1 MRLAFSIAD
10 AAGSASSDRLAR
22 DAHTTPPKTC
32 IPQSEDASSAVPV
45 GATPLHDNGAV
56 AHRHVRGLP
65 ERGTNVWWSALR
77 SGVALF
83 LFGAGPRP
91 SQQPGYAER
100 SASHPVVDVVFVL
113 QPDPSLTRSSL
124 SSPLRVSLLHRLR
137 AIYRSRNL
145 HSRSWSSNIRSACF
159 ATSYASTAAR
169 CSAPS
174 RSCIDKW
181 VGSIIFA
188 SAALTATM

>member
-1 MRLAFSIAD
+1 MRWD
-10 AAGSASSDRLAR
+10 P
-22 DAHTTPPKTC
+22 HPPTVWPVMRTRRPQKIC
-32 IPQSEDASSAVPV
+32 SPQSEDASSAVPV
-45 GATPLHDNGAV
+45 VATPLHDNGAV
-56 AHRHVRGLP
+56 AHRHVRRLP
-65 ERGTNVWWSALR
+65 ERGTYVGWSALR

-100 SASHPVVDVVFVL
+100 PASHPVVDVVFVS
-113 QPDPSLTRSSL
+113 QPDPSLIYSVCSFL
-124 SSPLRVSLLHRLR
+124 LRDSLLYCLR
-137 AIYRSRNL
+137 AIYPSRNL
-145 HSRSWSSNIRSACF
+145 RSQSWSSKIRSARF

>member
-65 ERGTNVWWSALR
+65 ERGTNVGWSALR

-83 LFGAGPRP
+83 LFGAGSRP

-100 SASHPVVDVVFVL
+100 PASHPVVDVVFVL
-113 QPDPSLTRSSL
+113 QPDPSLTYSVCSVLSL
-124 SSPLRVSLLHRLR
+124 TRFPTPLLVCNLSFSQPPFSVVVFEHPQRALRDVVRLDGRAVLGTVAKLHR
-137 AIYRSRNL
+137 
-145 HSRSWSSNIRSACF
+145 
-159 ATSYASTAAR
+159 
-169 CSAPS
+169 
-174 RSCIDKW
+174 
-181 VGSIIFA
+181 
-188 SAALTATM
+188 